1 MPDYNWDLDYES
13 GDFRHWEPSP
23 SSPELAALIS
33 AGLIAKKA
41 KILDVG
47 CGGGLDT
54 IFMAQCGFSAV
65 GVDLSKKA
73 LEIAK
78 AREGKVH
85 VKIDWLLGS
94 VFNLPVKSQT
104 IDFIMDR
111 GLFHLIEDVNRAKYS
126 SELFRVLRP
135 QGRVL
140 IRGASKDTCQERFNP
155 VTDEA
160 IDRFFPKSNWK
171 RVPVVPIPLFSPA
184 GVIDAR
190 IVILKKFATTKN
202 KPGQFR
208 TKIR

>member
-1 MPDYNWDLDYES
+1 MPDYDWDLDYES
-13 GDFRHWEPSP
+13 GDFRHWEPNP
-23 SSPELAALIS
+23 SSPELAALIA
-33 AGLIAKKA
+33 AGLITKKA

-54 IFMAQCGFSAV
+54 IFIAQCGFSAV

-94 VFNLPVKSQT
+94 VFDLPIESQT
-104 IDFIMDR
+104 IDFVMDR
-111 GLFHLIEDVNRAKYS
+111 GLFHLIEDAHRAQYS
-126 SELFRVLRP
+126 SEMFRVLRP
-135 QGRVL
+135 KGSVL
-140 IRGASKDTCQERFNP
+140 IRGASKDAGQERFNP
-155 VTDEA
+155 ITKEA

-171 RVPVVPIPLFSPA
+171 RGSAVPIPLSSPA

-190 IVILKKFATTKN
+190 IVILKKFAAVK
-202 KPGQFR
+202 K
-208 TKIR
+208 

>member
-1 MPDYNWDLDYES
+1 MSDYNWDVDYAS

-33 AGLIAKKA
+33 AGLIVKNAKV
-41 KILDVG
+41 LDVG

-65 GVDLSKKA
+65 GIDLSKKA

-94 VFNLPVKSQT
+94 VFDLPIESQT
-104 IDFIMDR
+104 IDFVMDR
-111 GLFHLIEDVNRAKYS
+111 GLFHVIEDVDRPKYS
-126 SELFRVLRP
+126 AEMLRVLRP
-135 QGRVL
+135 QGCVL
-140 IRGASKDTCQERFNP
+140 IRGASKETCRDRFNP
-155 VTDEA
+155 ITVEA

-171 RVPVVPIPLFSPA
+171 RGPVVPIPLFSPA

-190 IVILKKFATTKN
+190 IVILKN
-202 KPGQFR
+202 SPH
-208 TKIR
+208 

>member
-1 MPDYNWDLDYES
+1 MPDCNWDLDYLS
-13 GDFRHWEPSP
+13 GDFRHWEPNP

-33 AGLIAKKA
+33 AGLIAKNA

-85 VKIDWLLGS
+85 VKVDWLLGS
-94 VFNLPVKSQT
+94 VFDLPIESQT
-104 IDFIMDR
+104 IDFVTDR
-111 GLFHLIEDVNRAKYS
+111 GLFHLIKDVNRAKYS
-126 SELFRVLRP
+126 SEMFRVLRP
-135 QGRVL
+135 QGCVL
-140 IRGASKDTCQERFNP
+140 IRGASKDAGQERFNP
-155 VTDEA
+155 ITDEA
-160 IDRFFPKSNWK
+160 IDRFFPKSSWK
-171 RVPVVPIPLFSPA
+171 RGSVVPIPLFSPA

-190 IVILKKFATTKN
+190 IVILKKIATIKN
-202 KPGQFR
+202 KLAHSEP
-208 TKIR
+208 KIR

>member
-13 GDFRHWEPSP
+13 GDFRHWEPNP
-23 SSPELAALIS
+23 SSPELAALIT
-33 AGLIAKKA
+33 AGLIVKNA

-65 GVDLSKKA
+65 GVDLSRKA

-94 VFNLPVKSQT
+94 VFDLPIESQT
-104 IDFIMDR
+104 IDFVMDR
-111 GLFHLIEDVNRAKYS
+111 GLFHLIKNVDRPKYS
-126 SELFRVLRP
+126 SEMFRVLKP
-135 QGRVL
+135 QGCVL
-140 IRGASKDTCQERFNP
+140 IRGASKNTGRERFNP
-155 VTDEA
+155 ITEEA

-171 RVPVVPIPLFSPA
+171 RSSVVPIPLFSPA

-190 IVILKKFATTKN
+190 IVILRKFAITKN
-202 KPGQFR
+202 KL
-208 TKIR
+208 